1 MSDGKTRSITIIEAP
16 TNLGLSRHTDGRER
30 GCDKLPSALRAAGM
44 YRALGAGP
52 VLSVG
57 RRPYPAEPTYDEGTL
72 NATALRPFLIDV
84 ADQVGGTLSR
94 GRFPLVIGGDCSVLV
109 GVALALSRRG
119 RHGLC
124 SLDAHLDYV
133 HTGSTKAGVVAGM
146 DLAIVTGKG
155 TSILADI
162 DHLGPYFREEDVV
175 ALGFRPADAEWKY
188 LEDEFRASR
197 MWGAST
203 TELRRDGLSSI
214 LSTASHRLASAP
226 TLGFWVHVDADVLD
240 SSIMPAVDC
249 PEPGGLS
256 VDELVQTLRQL
267 FSTGRAV
274 GMNVGILDPE
284 LDPSGEC
291 VARLADLIEKA
302 VGSEGISWDRSS

>member
-1 MSDGKTRSITIIEAP
+1 MSDGRPRSITIIEAP
-16 TNLGLSRHTDGRER
+16 TNLGLSRHKDGRER
-30 GCDKLPSALRAAGM
+30 GCDKLPSALRAVGM
-44 YRALGAGP
+44 YPAIGAGR
-52 VLSVG
+52 VVSVT

-84 ADQVGGTLSR
+84 ADQVGATLSE
-94 GRFPLVIGGDCSVLV
+94 GRFPLVIGGDCSVLI
-109 GVALALSRRG
+109 GAALALSRRG

-124 SLDAHLDYV
+124 FLDAHLDYV
-133 HTGSTKAGVVAGM
+133 HTGSSKAGVVAGM

-162 DHLGPYFREEDVV
+162 DRMAPYFHEEDVV
-175 ALGFRPADAEWKY
+175 ALGFRPADAEEKY
-188 LEDEFRASR
+188 LEEEFRASR

-203 TELRRDGLSSI
+203 ADLRRDGLSSI
-214 LSTASHRLASAP
+214 LSEASHRLSTAP

-249 PEPGGLS
+249 PEPGGLV

-267 FSTGRAV
+267 LSTGKAV
-274 GMNVGILDPE
+274 GMNVGILDPD

-291 VARLADLIEKA
+291 VARVADLLEKA
-302 VGSEGISWDRSS
+302 VGREGIPVDRSS